1 MIHST
6 KRPELLVLALGRL
19 YFHPIWFAL
28 MCLSRLQMEEL
39 VGEGHPYSGYDLLLL
54 FHHLFGPDSA
64 DDDCEYLLYL
74 LL

>member
-1 MIHST
+1 
-6 KRPELLVLALGRL
+6 
-19 YFHPIWFAL
+19 

-39 VGEGHPYSGYDLLLL
+39 VGEGYPYSGYDLLLL